1 MNRKKKQSLKSEIK
15 NSTKQ
20 KESDIFFSRR
30 INIVESYYRQREHN
44 GEKRIKNRIVL
55 NYFLGSLVTI
65 LRPSRST
72 YIIFVGHHMLVCD

>member
-30 INIVESYYRQREHN
+30 INIVESYYWQREHN
-44 GEKRIKNRIVL
+44 GEKSIKKQNRIKLFSRL
-55 NYFLGSLVTI
+55 PFNYFETFEI
-65 LRPSRST
+65 H
-72 YIIFVGHHMLVCD
+72 IHHFCRTPYACL

>member
-30 INIVESYYRQREHN
+30 INIVESYYWQREHN
-44 GEKRIKNRIVL
+44 GEKRIKNRIV
-55 NYFLGSLVTI
+55 
-65 LRPSRST
+65 
-72 YIIFVGHHMLVCD
+72 